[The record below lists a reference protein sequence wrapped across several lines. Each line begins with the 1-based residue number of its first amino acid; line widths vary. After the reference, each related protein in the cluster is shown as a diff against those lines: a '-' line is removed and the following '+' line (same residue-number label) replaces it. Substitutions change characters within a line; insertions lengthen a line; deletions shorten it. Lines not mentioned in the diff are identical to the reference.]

1 MLATLEPD
9 LIISSDLS
17 RARETAEILAGL
29 TDCEVLIDPSLRE
42 TYAGGWEGLTDVEIR
57 AQFADEWAAWR
68 RGEVIRRGGGE
79 LDDEVVARV
88 TAAIERA
95 LEKIRPTGT
104 LVVVS
109 HGGAGRLAIAGLLGL
124 PKEHWSALG
133 ALANVRGRCSAR
145 TPGWRLNEHNAG
157 TPRARPRDDCA
168 SPGCRAEGP
177 APWSLRQVYQDMA
190 IFPWLRGSCRG
201 RKRRADLPSAKAL
214 APLLSSS
221 VPSGVVVRRTVL
233 HGVAGDH
240 CASRRTATW

>member
-1 MLATLEPD
+1 MSSRSDWGDPPGQPHRRAVIWRHGRTGWNLSRRFQGSTDVPLDDVGRAQAARAARMLATLEPD

-79 LDDEVVARV
+79 LDDEVVDRV

-95 LEKIRPTGT
+95 LEKIPPTGT
-104 LVVVS
+104 LIVVS

-133 ALANVRGRCSAR
+133 ALANCSWSVLGQNTR
-145 TPGWRLNEHNAG
+145 GWRLYEHNAG
-157 TPRARPRDDCA
+157 TLPERVLGDD
-168 SPGCRAEGP
+168 
-177 APWSLRQVYQDMA
+177 Q
-190 IFPWLRGSCRG
+190 
-201 RKRRADLPSAKAL
+201 
-214 APLLSSS
+214 
-221 VPSGVVVRRTVL
+221 
-233 HGVAGDH
+233 
-240 CASRRTATW
+240 

>member
-1 MLATLEPD
+1 MSTRPDWGDPPGQPHRRVVIWRHGRTGWNLSKRFQGSTDVPLDDVGRAQAARAARMLATLEPD

-17 RARETAEILAGL
+17 RARETADILAGF
-29 TDCEVLIDPSLRE
+29 TDCDVLIDPSLRE

-57 AQFADEWAAWR
+57 AQFADEWAAGR

-95 LEKIRPTGT
+95 LEKIPPTGT

-133 ALANVRGRCSAR
+133 ALANCSWSVLGQNTR
-145 TPGWRLNEHNAG
+145 GWRLYEHNAG
-157 TPRARPRDDCA
+157 TLPEPVLGDD
-168 SPGCRAEGP
+168 
-177 APWSLRQVYQDMA
+177 Q
-190 IFPWLRGSCRG
+190 
-201 RKRRADLPSAKAL
+201 
-214 APLLSSS
+214 
-221 VPSGVVVRRTVL
+221 
-233 HGVAGDH
+233 
-240 CASRRTATW
+240 